1 MRHNGY
7 DLTPY
12 TNSMEL
18 EDGSTFT
25 IKWVD
30 ATMPAT
36 FHDPSE
42 SLDDDYRYFID
53 GEEIDESDIP
63 EEVDDATLERLKET
77 AEFDPS
83 WTFGPS

>member
-1 MRHNGY
+1 MRYNGY

-36 FHDPSE
+36 FHDPDE
-42 SLDDDYRYFID
+42 SLDDEYKYFID

-63 EEVDDATLERLKET
+63 DEVTDAVLDRLKET
-77 AEFDPS
+77 AEFDRR
-83 WTFGPS
+83 WTFGPD